1 MICYAVIDTNILVSA
16 LLSDKDDAATVQ
28 VIKKIISGNII
39 PIYSYDIA
47 HEYKIVLNR
56 KKFKF
61 SKENID
67 FLLNSIFHFGILFEP
82 IFFNDFSLP
91 DMKDLPFYLVAS
103 QNQDKNSFLVTG
115 NIKHFPTEPFIV
127 TPRQLIN
134 ILNENS
140 LTLNNLE

>member
-1 MICYAVIDTNILVSA
+1 MICYAIIDTNVLVSA
-16 LLSDKDDAATVQ
+16 LLSDKDNAATVQ
-28 VIKKIISGNII
+28 VVQKIISGDII
-39 PIYSYDIA
+39 PIYSSDIA

-61 SKENID
+61 SKGNID

-82 IFFNDFSLP
+82 IFMDFSLP

-115 NIKHFPTEPFIV
+115 NLKHFPQEYFIV

-140 LTLNNLE
+140 MVNVDV

>member
-1 MICYAVIDTNILVSA
+1 MICYAVIDTNVLVSA

-28 VIKKIISGNII
+28 VVQKIISGDII
-39 PIYSYDIA
+39 PIYSHDIA
-47 HEYKIVLNR
+47 QEYKVVLNR
-56 KKFKF
+56 KKFNF

-67 FLLNSIFHFGILFEP
+67 FLLNSVFNFGILFEP
-82 IFFNDFSLP
+82 TFYDFSLP
-91 DMKDLPFYLVAS
+91 DVKDLPFYLIAA

-134 ILNENS
+134 ILNGNS
-140 LTLNNLE
+140 TANADV

>member
-16 LLSDKDDAATVQ
+16 LLSDKNDAATVQ

-82 IFFNDFSLP
+82 TFYDFSLP
-91 DMKDLPFYLVAS
+91 DIKDLPFYLVAT
-103 QNQDKNSFLVTG
+103 QTQDKNSFLVTG

>member
-16 LLSDKDDAATVQ
+16 LLSDKDDVAT
-28 VIKKIISGNII
+28 
-39 PIYSYDIA
+39 
-47 HEYKIVLNR
+47 
-56 KKFKF
+56 FKF

-91 DMKDLPFYLVAS
+91 DMKDIPFYLVAS
-103 QNQDKNSFLVTG
+103 QTQDKNSFLVTG

-127 TPRQLIN
+127 TSRQLIN
-134 ILNENS
+134 ILNTNS